1 MNLIKLDVDLAGNKD
16 VSVNG
21 VNVLASSK
29 ARAVFEESIFKKQL
43 TVDQQHAVACEV
55 CRLAARVWAAYQ
67 DMRVARGEITE
78 AERGRATL
86 TL

>member
-1 MNLIKLDVDLAGNKD
+1 VNIIKLDVELQGNRD
-16 VSVNG
+16 VTVNG
-21 VNVLASSK
+21 VNALAEKS
-29 ARAVFEESIFKKQL
+29 RAAFDEKIFKKQL
-43 TVDQQHAVACEV
+43 TTNQQHVVACEV

-78 AERGRATL
+78 VERGRMTL